1 MRRFLIAFLS
11 LVAAAAVTLGAASR
25 ARAGDTPSGD
35 DLIARG
41 KYVVRQVGM
50 CTDCHGL
57 TLTGGALA
65 VSWRPDVAA
74 AERAPRIAG
83 LPGYSDAQALH
94 LFETGVARN
103 GKNLRPP
110 MPAYRLKPDDAAAV
124 VAYLRSL

>member
-1 MRRFLIAFLS
+1 MRRFLFAFLS
-11 LVAAAAVTLGAASR
+11 AVAAATVTVGGASR
-25 ARAGDTPSGD
+25 ARAVDMPSN

-57 TLTGGALA
+57 ALTGGALA
-65 VSWRPDVAA
+65 VTWRPDVAA

-83 LPGYSDAQALH
+83 LPGYADAQAIRL
-94 LFETGVARN
+94 LETGVARS

-110 MPAYRLKPDDAAAV
+110 MPAYRLKADDAAAV